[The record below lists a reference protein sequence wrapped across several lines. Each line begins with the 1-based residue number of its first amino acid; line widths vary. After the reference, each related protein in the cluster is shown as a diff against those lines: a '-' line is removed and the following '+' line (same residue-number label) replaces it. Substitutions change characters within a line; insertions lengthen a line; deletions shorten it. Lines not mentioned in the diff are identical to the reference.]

1 MFDFLLNLS
10 KRVIRLDCL
19 VVNDSHSDQ
28 ILLTDP
34 DAIKQATIHHFQNVA
49 GSSHASKDHTVKW
62 AQW

>member
-1 MFDFLLNLS
+1 MFDSLLNHS
-10 KRVIRLDCL
+10 KKVICFDRL
-19 VVNDSHSDQ
+19 VVNDSHDDQ

-34 DAIKQATIHHFQNVA
+34 DAIKQAIIYHFQNVA